1 MIKNPTYKYYFGK
14 NIVVAVSSFAGK
26 TVRGVAKCG
35 PNDEFDVEK
44 GKELARARCAK
55 KIAEKRFK
63 RAAKKYDEARQT
75 LNEALNHFR
84 NMERYFSEAS
94 AVLNEAYLYEESLK
108 ASM

>member
-44 GKELARARCAK
+44 GKELARARCAR
-55 KIAEKRFK
+55 KIAEKRHK
-63 RAAKKYDEARQT
+63 RAVKKCEEAQRIF
-75 LNEALNHFR
+75 NEATNHFV
-84 NMERYFSEAS
+84 NMGHYLREAS
-94 AVLNEAYLYEESLK
+94 DALNEAYLHEESLK

>member
-44 GKELARARCAK
+44 GKELARARCAR

-63 RAAKKYDEARQT
+63 RAMKKCEEAQRIRD
-75 LNEALNHFR
+75 EALNHSR
-84 NMERYFSEAS
+84 NMGRYFGEAGI
-94 AVLNEAYLYEESLK
+94 ALNEAYLYEESLK

>member
-35 PNDEFDVEK
+35 PNDELDVEK
-44 GKELARARCAK
+44 GKELARARCARK
-55 KIAEKRFK
+55 VAEKRYK
-63 RAAKKYDEARQT
+63 RAMNKYDEAQRI
-75 LNEALNHFR
+75 LNEATNHFE
-84 NMERYFSEAS
+84 NMEYYFGEAS
-94 AVLNEAYLYEESLK
+94 AALNEAYLCEESLK

>member
-14 NIVVAVSSFAGK
+14 NVVVAVSSFAGK

-44 GKELARARCAK
+44 GKELARARCAR
-55 KIAEKRFK
+55 KIAEKRYK
-63 RAAKKYDEARQT
+63 RAVKKCEEAQRIF
-75 LNEALNHFR
+75 NEATSHFV
-84 NMERYFSEAS
+84 NMQHYLCEAS
-94 AVLNEAYLYEESLK
+94 AALNEAYFCEESLK